1 MILLNWKLC
10 KDDVLKFFLIKF
22 IHFFSV
28 YGYSEL
34 STSNMFQTRG
44 DSWNAQKSSAP
55 PVCTFTNI
63 ANANVS

>member
-1 MILLNWKLC
+1 M
-10 KDDVLKFFLIKF
+10 
-22 IHFFSV
+22 

-34 STSNMFQTRG
+34 TGNIFQTSG
-44 DSWNAQKSSAP
+44 DSWNAQKSYAP